1 MSDRTSPFSPPVTP
15 PPPARRWLLPA
26 LCLLAPLALALC
38 LLAGA
43 SGFGLPDLDTVQ
55 GKAIF
60 HLRLQR
66 VLTGFLVG
74 ASLSCAGT
82 VFQALLRNPLAEP
95 YVLGVSSGGAL
106 GAAAAILGGFGAAAG
121 MPLVPLCAF
130 LGAAATLAIVYALA
144 SRNGAPS
151 VYSLILSGVIV
162 SSVASSLLMFGISV
176 APIQGMHTV
185 LWWMLGNLAP
195 ESPALLTAC
204 AVPMAAAMLGAWLL
218 APELNALTL
227 GRDMA
232 HFLGVRTKLA
242 IVLGLVLATAM
253 TAAAVGLAGLIG
265 FVGLVVPHAMRS
277 LAGADHR
284 RLLPAAALCG
294 GAFLALCDALAQSA
308 LPDTVGEIPVG
319 VVTSLIGGPFF
330 IALLRKGRK
339 GGWPA

>member
-1 MSDRTSPFSPPVTP
+1 MTNTKPPQECSPC
-15 PPPARRWLLPA
+15 AIRWWLLPA
-26 LCLLAPLALALC
+26 LCVGTLLALGAC
-38 LLAGA
+38 LLAGVT
-43 SGFGLPDLDTVQ
+43 GFGLPDLNTEQ
-55 GKAIF
+55 GQAIF
-60 HLRLQR
+60 NLRFQR

-106 GAAAAILGGFGAAAG
+106 GAAAAILGGLGAVAG
-121 MPLVPLCAF
+121 VPVVPLCAF
-130 LGAAATLAIVYALA
+130 VGAAITLVIVYALA

-176 APIQGMHTV
+176 APMQGMHTV
-185 LWWMLGNLAP
+185 IWWMLGNLQA

-204 AVPMAAAMLGAWLL
+204 AVPMAAAMLGVWLL

-227 GRDMA
+227 GREMA
-232 HFLGVRTKLA
+232 HFLGVRTKIA
-242 IVLGLVLATAM
+242 IVLGLLLATVM

-277 LAGADHR
+277 LFGADHR
-284 RLLPAAALCG
+284 RLIPAVVLCG
-294 GAFLALCDALAQSA
+294 GAFLALCDALARSI
-308 LPDTVGEIPVG
+308 LPSIGEIPVG
-319 VVTSLIGGPFF
+319 VVTSLVGGPFF
-330 IALLRKGRK
+330 LFLLRRGRK